1 MRRILKSS
9 LIGAVLLT
17 VATPVLAAPDI
28 CIDTRQIASQKVEG
42 GGSAIMFTMRDG
54 TQYRNKLQGRCP
66 DLDFNGYVWT
76 VRNPDNTVCDRA
88 NTLRVLQ
95 SGEVCQIGNFEKVS
109 PARPRPPG

>member
-1 MRRILKSS
+1 MRKVLKTS
-9 LIGAVLLT
+9 LIGTIVLAA
-17 VATPVLAAPDI
+17 ATPVLAAPNV

-42 GGSAIMFTMRDG
+42 GGSAILFTMRDG

-88 NTLRVLQ
+88 STLRVLQ
-95 SGEVCQIGNFEKVS
+95 SGQICQIGNFEKVS
-109 PARPRPPG
+109 PAPPRPRG